1 MIAIAVSIAVCLGA
15 LFVLLWMLRLTKT
28 SLGIPFAYL
37 FLLELIHVPGAL
49 AHLVSDGVLTDPEL
63 TQLGIEYA
71 AAGTACFVAG
81 VALARYRRPKILP
94 PQAADRTSFSL
105 FCLAGGWFFTYG
117 TGPLRLIP
125 TLSALIDKGGAVWML
140 GVMLGLRNAIA
151 RANVKWTVIWLAAL
165 AIYPTLMLL
174 LGGFLSYGST
184 AVVVVLS
191 VLAISVRSHWRV
203 LVGLAVGA
211 LLAFNL
217 FLSYFQN
224 RDDIREAVWG
234 GGTLAERVE
243 ATLGI
248 ARDFEWFDPSN
259 EVHLYALDQ
268 RLNQNYFVGL
278 AATRIDQ
285 GQVEYLYGRS
295 LWEGVQSLVP
305 RALWPDKPVTGGSP
319 EIVAEMTGLQLSEST
334 SFGVGN
340 VMEFQV
346 NFGILGVVA
355 GFLLL
360 GFLLGWLDRA
370 AALAER
376 SGNLGRTFVHVLP
389 AVALIQPN
397 GSIVELVSGA
407 VAAWIIAH
415 AWAWTW
421 RMWAATAVY
430 KRRLRHAPQ

>member
-1 MIAIAVSIAVCLGA
+1 
-15 LFVLLWMLRLTKT
+15 
-28 SLGIPFAYL
+28 
-37 FLLELIHVPGAL
+37 
-49 AHLVSDGVLTDPEL
+49 
-63 TQLGIEYA
+63 
-71 AAGTACFVAG
+71 
-81 VALARYRRPKILP
+81 
-94 PQAADRTSFSL
+94 
-105 FCLAGGWFFTYG
+105 
-117 TGPLRLIP
+117 
-125 TLSALIDKGGAVWML
+125 
-140 GVMLGLRNAIA
+140 
-151 RANVKWTVIWLAAL
+151 
-165 AIYPTLMLL
+165 MLL
-174 LGGFLSYGST
+174 MGGFLSYGST

-203 LVGLAVGA
+203 LAGIAVGA

-224 RDDIREAVWG
+224 RDEIREAVWG

-243 ATLGI
+243 ATYGI
-248 ARDFEWFDPSN
+248 VRDFEWFDPSN

-285 GQVEYLYGRS
+285 GQVDYLYGRS

-305 RALWPDKPVTGGSP
+305 RALWPEKSVSGGSP
-319 EIVAEMTGLQLSEST
+319 EIVSEMTGLQLSEST

-346 NFGILGVVA
+346 NFGVFGVIG

-370 AALAER
+370 AALAES
-376 SGNLGRTFVHVLP
+376 SGNLGQTFIYFLP

-397 GSIVELVSGA
+397 GSIVELVSGG
-407 VAAWIIAH
+407 VAAWIIAY
-415 AWAWTW
+415 AWRGAWQIWTSS
-421 RMWAATAVY
+421 AAY
-430 KRRLRHAPQ
+430 KRRLRHAAQ